1 MASPRPYGLRHH
13 RLLANMANEE
23 WDPSA
28 IKDGD
33 NINETGEKGGGAAG
47 KKAGDGQDKV
57 SLPAQPRG
65 LLREQLREQAT
76 PSFRTKQDRLTV
88 TLSGPQTAPPPG
100 AMAAQEGSGG
110 TGYAAEAKAEEPA
123 ASAGSP
129 ASSPTSSPTTAMA
142 ASGADV
148 SVSTSD
154 AFDSTASGMAGSGA
168 DAPTSAPAQAAP
180 LPERLVSLAREAL
193 GELDALGD
201 ALGDG
206 QGVSIG
212 MQGVRRQ
219 GSASGFVL
227 GTERQQQL
235 RDLLFKKD
243 TMEAL
248 TASEFAMALDTSVL
262 GNKEGAGSAEA
273 GGGEAELRAMT
284 RIDYDRL
291 LRRLSSALASLDN
304 GNAGRSIMS
313 ADELEGLRSR
323 IMKMQL
329 LLARRVRQ
337 SIQRSRNSDTM
348 TRRAAA
354 AASGDKKRG
363 GQPADLPPQRT
374 PVRLPSLTDV
384 GDGFNNFF
392 VWIDESLQ
400 VLINRQC
407 LSWRLLAHALSPG
420 PAISPPACELRHR
433 VTEVSVGP
441 VRRHR

>member
-1 MASPRPYGLRHH
+1 MAAATAGFPLCRFAARRRTMASPRPYGLRHR
-13 RLLANMANEE
+13 RLLPNMANEE

-28 IKDGD
+28 IKDGE
-33 NINETGEKGGGAAG
+33 NINEAGEKRGGAAG
-47 KKAGDGQDKV
+47 KKVSDGQDRV

-110 TGYAAEAKAEEPA
+110 TVYAAEANGEEPA
-123 ASAGSP
+123 ASGASP
-129 ASSPTSSPTTAMA
+129 ASSPATGMA

-148 SVSTSD
+148 SVSASD
-154 AFDSTASGMAGSGA
+154 AFDSKASGMAGSGA
-168 DAPTSAPAQAAP
+168 DAPTPAPAQAPP

-304 GNAGRSIMS
+304 RNAGRSIMS
-313 ADELEGLRSR
+313 EDELEGLRSR

-348 TRRAAA
+348 TRRAA
-354 AASGDKKRG
+354 SSCSVDKKRG
-363 GQPADLPPQRT
+363 TDGLTPPADLPPQRA
-374 PVRLPSLTDV
+374 PVRLPSLTGV
-384 GDGFNNFF
+384 GDGFNSFF
-392 VWIDESLQ
+392 IWIDESLQ
-400 VLINRQC
+400 VLINCQC
-407 LSWRLLAHALSPG
+407 LQYPSRD
-420 PAISPPACELRHR
+420 
-433 VTEVSVGP
+433 
-441 VRRHR
+441 